1 MITLTNL
8 VDLYRNNYDTLL
20 PMEKILIIGARG
32 QIGSALQQTLLQHY
46 RPDQV
51 ISTDLRG
58 DEHASHPVFPLNA
71 TDGAAVAQFIR
82 AHRITQVYHLAAI
95 LSATGEKNPLGAWD
109 INMTSLFSVLE
120 ACRIEG
126 VRKVFYPSSMAVFGP
141 DAPKNLTPQHT
152 PLNPTTVYGISK
164 VAGEH
169 WAAYYHARYGL
180 DVRSIRYPGI
190 ISYETPPGG
199 GTTDYAVE
207 IFYQA
212 VRGEVFTSF
221 VSEAT
226 VLPMIY
232 MPDAIR
238 ATLELM
244 DAPVEQLSVRNSY
257 NLAGFSF
264 SVTELVNEVRKH
276 HPQLEVC
283 FAPDHRQD
291 IANSWPQSI
300 DDQVAQRDW
309 GWKPKHSLA
318 TMTADMFQH
327 LPVPI
332 TLS

>member
-1 MITLTNL
+1 
-8 VDLYRNNYDTLL
+8 
-20 PMEKILIIGARG
+20 MEKLLIIGARG
-32 QIGSALQQTLLQHY
+32 QIGSALQQTLLRNF

-58 DEHASHPVFPLNA
+58 DEHAGHPVFSLDA

-82 AHRITQVYHLAAI
+82 KHKITQVYHLAAI
-95 LSATGEKNPLGAWD
+95 LSATGEKNPLGAWN
-109 INMTSLFSVLE
+109 INMDSLFSVLE
-120 ACRIEG
+120 ACRVEG

-141 DAPKNLTPQHT
+141 DAPKISTPQHT
-152 PLNPTTVYGISK
+152 ALNPTTVYGISK

-199 GTTDYAVE
+199 GTTDYAVD

-212 VRGEVFTSF
+212 VKGETFTSF
-221 VSEAT
+221 VSEST
-226 VLPMIY
+226 TLPMIY

-244 DAPVEQLSVRNSY
+244 ESPANQLSIRQGY

-264 SVTELVNEVRKH
+264 SVHELVQEVRQH
-276 HPQLEVC
+276 FPHLNVQY
-283 FAPDHRQD
+283 APDQRQS
-291 IANSWPQSI
+291 IADSWPQSI
-300 DDQVAQRDW
+300 DDSVAQQDW
-309 GWKPKHSLA
+309 HWKPNYSLA
-318 TMTADMFQH
+318 TMTTDMFHH
-327 LPVPI
+327 LTIPV